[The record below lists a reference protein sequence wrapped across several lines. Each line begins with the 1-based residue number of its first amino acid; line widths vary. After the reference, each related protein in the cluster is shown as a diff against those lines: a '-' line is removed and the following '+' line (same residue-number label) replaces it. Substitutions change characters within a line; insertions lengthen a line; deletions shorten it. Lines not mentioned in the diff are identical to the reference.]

1 MKQLTIACKS
11 ILSQL
16 EDVIQHV
23 HEEDFSRPSL
33 ALSNATIGQHLRH
46 TIEFFICLEKG
57 FEKGLVNYDKR
68 DHDHLIESDKV
79 IATAS
84 IRGIANFISAHRED
98 KPLNLEVAYE
108 RDSEDAVTIETNY
121 LRELVYNIEH
131 TVHHMAIMKI
141 GIREV
146 APYVQLPADFGV
158 AVSTLRYK
166 EAPAKHGADYPVS
179 VE

>member
-16 EDVIQHV
+16 EDVVQQV
-23 HEEDFSRPSL
+23 HEEDFSRPSV

-57 FEKGLVNYDKR
+57 FERGWVNYDKR
-68 DHDHLIESDKV
+68 NHDHLIESDKV
-79 IATAS
+79 IASAS
-84 IRGIANFISAHRED
+84 LRGIVNFISAHRED
-98 KPLNLEVAYE
+98 KLLKLEVAYE
-108 RDSEDAVTIETNY
+108 RGCEDAVTIETNY
-121 LRELVYNIEH
+121 RRELVYNIEH

-146 APYVQLPADFGV
+146 APYVQLPADFGI

-166 EAPAKHGADYPVS
+166 ETPSKRGAGYPVS